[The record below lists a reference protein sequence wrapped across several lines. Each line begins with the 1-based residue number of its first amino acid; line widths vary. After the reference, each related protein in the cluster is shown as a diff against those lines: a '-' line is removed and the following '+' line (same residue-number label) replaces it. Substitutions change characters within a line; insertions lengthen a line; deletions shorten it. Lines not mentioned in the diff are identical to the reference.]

1 MQDLGGALGDFPS
14 PSHTLAEGGHRNG
27 EAADYVVTQVA
38 CASSLPIFP
47 VSTSVHLCGWTCCRQ
62 RSRRKRGRGQSCDP
76 GSVERVQRE
85 LIKMSD
91 PTLL

>member
-62 RSRRKRGRGQSCDP
+62 RSRRKRGRGAVMRSCLGRKSAGRTDQD
-76 GSVERVQRE
+76 V
-85 LIKMSD
+85 
-91 PTLL
+91 